1 MNNIIQPTDSP
12 FLAVIDHEASD
23 LMSRN
28 HFGQAMRTTSTH
40 NSFRLFLKACNMEQA
55 TIDDIT
61 PPLISN
67 YQQWLEQRGVSRN
80 SSSCY
85 MRTLQSIYNK
95 THNGGD
101 PQHPGNPFTGVYKG
115 IARTRKRATT
125 IDTMKRIRSLNIYQG
140 LIDMGKDPNHKTF
153 ITLQQKLSF
162 TRDLFIFSYCTR
174 GMAFVDAAY
183 LRWSD
188 LHGNI
193 LCYKRHKTHQ
203 TIEVVLEPIA
213 LDIIGH
219 HATRQDS
226 SIYIFPI
233 IHSANAAKAYH
244 EYRSALRTYNEYL
257 KTLSQM
263 LGNDIN
269 LTSYVARH
277 SWASNMHQLNMPL
290 SVISQGL
297 GHDSELTTQI
307 YIKSLETNE
316 IHRANKEFINHVFPP
331 LFLSEERDVY
341 LMTETDSPFIHH
353 DSV

>member
-1 MNNIIQPTDSP
+1 MNDIIPATGST

-23 LMSRN
+23 LMRRN
-28 HFGQAMRTTSTH
+28 HFGQAMRTISTH
-40 NSFRLFLKACNMEQA
+40 NSFRQFLKALNMERA
-55 TIDDIT
+55 MLADIT
-61 PPLISN
+61 PPLISH
-67 YQQWLEQRGVSRN
+67 YQQWLEERGVSKN

-95 THNGGD
+95 TLGND
-101 PQHPGNPFTGVYKG
+101 PRTQADNPFIGVYKG

-125 IDTMKRIRSLNIYQG
+125 IDMMKRIRSLNIHQG
-140 LIDMGKDPNHKTF
+140 LVDMGKDPSHKTF
-153 ITLQQKLSF
+153 ITLLRKLTF

-174 GMAFVDAAY
+174 GMAFVDTAY
-183 LRWSD
+183 LRWNN
-188 LHGNI
+188 LRGNI
-193 LCYKRHKTHQ
+193 LRYTRHKTRQ
-203 TIEVVLEPIA
+203 VVEVALEPIT
-213 LDIIGH
+213 LDIINH
-219 HATRQDS
+219 HANHRKN

-233 IHSANAAKAYH
+233 IHSADAATAYH

-257 KTLSQM
+257 KTLSHM
-263 LGNDIN
+263 LGDDIT

-331 LFLSEERDVY
+331 LFL
-341 LMTETDSPFIHH
+341 
-353 DSV
+353 